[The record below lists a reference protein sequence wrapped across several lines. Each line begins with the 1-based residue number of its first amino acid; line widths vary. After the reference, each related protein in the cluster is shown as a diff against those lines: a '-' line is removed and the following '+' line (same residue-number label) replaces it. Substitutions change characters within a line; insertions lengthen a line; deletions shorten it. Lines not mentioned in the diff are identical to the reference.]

1 MVRMSSDRGCFGFG
15 EEGEEG
21 EGVEGCGGVY
31 WFGWERVMEVD
42 VKLRT
47 ARRQV
52 ARSEGSGKGFK
63 RACGCGRPGVNSAL
77 ADDALSENERN
88 EVLEDS
94 LVNSSG
100 E

>member
-15 EEGEEG
+15 EEG
-21 EGVEGCGGVY
+21 VEGCGGVDGV
-31 WFGWERVMEVD
+31 GWERMREVD

-63 RACGCGRPGVNSAL
+63 RACGCCRPGVNSGL
-77 ADDALSENERN
+77 ADDALSENDRN

-100 E
+100 G